1 MKEQMQAEF
10 RAYERII
17 SHLKKVLADTH
28 IGTAKIRRIWMEARV
43 CGPATFPRAADRLH
57 ERQGKQQKPV
67 CVYLCSTRR
76 NCFSERLLRCYK
88 RKQAQAVSFRS
99 LLFSSRRRCTS
110 GCRKIIC
117 TTVLMGRLYR
127 RSVIPTGFQMSGRK
141 SSRGCGRD

>member
-99 LLFSSRRRCTS
+99 FESLEDLCDCMSMLFLMRKMAKQIFSTEYPRCS
-110 GCRKIIC
+110 DK
-117 TTVLMGRLYR
+117 MGKPRWLSTA
-127 RSVIPTGFQMSGRK
+127 SV
-141 SSRGCGRD
+141 

>member
-99 LLFSSRRRCTS
+99 FESLEDLCDCMSMLFLM
-110 GCRKIIC
+110 RKNGE
-117 TTVLMGRLYR
+117 TNLFNRVSAMFG
-127 RSVIPTGFQMSGRK
+127 
-141 SSRGCGRD
+141 